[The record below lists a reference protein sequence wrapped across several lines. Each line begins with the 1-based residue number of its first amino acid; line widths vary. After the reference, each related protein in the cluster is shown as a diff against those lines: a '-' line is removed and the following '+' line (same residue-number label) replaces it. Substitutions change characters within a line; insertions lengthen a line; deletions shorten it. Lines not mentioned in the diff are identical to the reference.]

1 MSGMDWT
8 IIDTET
14 TGIAAPI
21 YTLEI
26 AAQRMRGLVPVGK
39 PFQVFLNH
47 EVDVPREAQA
57 VHGYSRKF
65 LQHVR
70 RRMIWNSRSDFGAE
84 RAGSSV
90 SGYAA

>member
-1 MSGMDWT
+1 MVPIGNVWGPTVVLRAGVVMSGADWT

-21 YTLEI
+21 YTVEI

-47 EVDVPREAQA
+47 EVDVPREARNYPPPCQR
-57 VHGYSRKF
+57 GKS
-65 LQHVR
+65 L
-70 RRMIWNSRSDFGAE
+70 NP
-84 RAGSSV
+84 
-90 SGYAA
+90 